1 MELAGIRALVQG
13 KPLSEVEKQEIL
25 TTLRH
30 LLATPGSTLEKNQA
44 ASAIL
49 HSLADVAMID
59 RAQIPAMLA
68 VLRGEPRPSAPVPP
82 ETVPPASP
90 RRRAAGRGGARRS
103 AVRGLDR
110 RSRRPARPVGAVRAA
125 ASVETPPPLPK
136 PKAPAGRSGRR
147 RAALK

>member
-110 RSRRPARPVGAVRAA
+110 RSRRPARPVGAARAA